1 MVPPEVLLRLTGKD
15 PPGDAIRL
23 GAAGSDAQYR
33 RADIGYHSAKRP
45 MLLIFRHCAAN
56 VAHMKM
62 RSFLIVFP
70 VLLALGAPAS
80 AACYADYK
88 AKRENPLKL
97 HYGVIQID
105 SNPCAMSDKVRAAVA
120 KRLSKSGWQLL
131 QVQSVFDDSGLGKR
145 KKDAGQFFLR
155 F

>member
-1 MVPPEVLLRLTGKD
+1 
-15 PPGDAIRL
+15 
-23 GAAGSDAQYR
+23 
-33 RADIGYHSAKRP
+33 
-45 MLLIFRHCAAN
+45 MLLIFEPCP
-56 VAHMKM
+56 
-62 RSFLIVFP
+62 RSVCDMNIRLFFLG
-70 VLLALGAPAS
+70 LLATLVLAAPAS

-105 SNPCAMSDKVRAAVA
+105 SDPCAMSDKVKATVA
-120 KRLSKSGWQLL
+120 KRLKNSGWQLL